1 MFLRA
6 KNIFKTYTLGRTEV
20 PVLRGASM
28 QADKGEFVVVLGA
41 SGSGKSTLL
50 HLLGALDIP
59 DRGTVEF
66 DGQNV
71 TTMPTRRRDAY
82 RNAQVGFIFQLYHLL
97 PEFNVLEN
105 VLMPRMISQSGLS
118 WLKIR
123 RTAKREA
130 SEILERVG
138 LSERAKHRPREL
150 SGGERQRVAIA
161 RALINNPAILLAD
174 EPTGNLDSRIG
185 DEILRLLASFNEAGQ
200 TIVMV
205 THNLQVASKAHR
217 RLELKGGVLHTY
229 KESNGTALASP
240 RPTEEVAS

>member
-185 DEILRLLASFNEAGQ
+185 DEILRLLTSFNEAGQ